1 MQIEFSRL
9 VQAVADGEGGEVA
22 ASQIWDLF
30 RAAYLERHRPF
41 ELVSY
46 AVDSGDVDRIR
57 AVVGIEGL
65 EHEITGEGN
74 GPIAALVHAL
84 AAIGVTAQVLDY
96 HEHATSS
103 GEEAQAAAYLEV
115 AVGDTVRWGCGI
127 SPSITTASL
136 EALISAV
143 NRV

>member
-1 MQIEFSRL
+1 VS
-9 VQAVADGEGGEVA
+9 A
-22 ASQIWDLF
+22 AQIWDLY
-30 RAAYLERHRPF
+30 RETYLNQNGPL
-41 ELVSY
+41 ELVRY
-46 AVDSGDVDRIR
+46 DVDSGDVDRIS
-57 AVVGIEGL
+57 AVVRIGGLEREIEGV
-65 EHEITGEGN
+65 GN

-84 AAIGVTAQVLDY
+84 ATLGLDAQVLDY

-103 GEEAQAAAYLEV
+103 GEEAKAAAYVEV
-115 AVGDTVRWGCGI
+115 AVGDAVRWGCGI